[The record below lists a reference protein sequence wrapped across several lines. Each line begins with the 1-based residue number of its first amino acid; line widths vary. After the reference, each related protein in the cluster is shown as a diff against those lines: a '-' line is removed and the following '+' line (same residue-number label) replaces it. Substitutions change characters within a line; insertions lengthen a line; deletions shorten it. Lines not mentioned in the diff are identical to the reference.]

1 MIGLHRHSN
10 RCNWAVEA
18 VAGDRVS
25 LDCLSMTLLFSPFP
39 SGDLAE
45 WAGRFKGEPNPR
57 AERNEDG
64 RIGYGRIDWLH
75 STLFP

>member
-1 MIGLHRHSN
+1 
-10 RCNWAVEA
+10 
-18 VAGDRVS
+18 
-25 LDCLSMTLLFSPFP
+25 MTLLFSPFP

-64 RIGYGRIDWLH
+64 AVSDIAVSIGFIPLYFLNSPEGEEGAGAFGGSD
-75 STLFP
+75 FY